1 MAEDS
6 FLKTLGWVGLF
17 LSGVALVQIKVY
29 SKEIDSLRKQKEVIK
44 RQRHPYVPGKIPLTA
59 CDG

>member
-17 LSGVALVQIKVY
+17 LSGVALIQIKVY
-29 SKEIDSLRKQKEVIK
+29 NKELDSLRKQEEAIK

-59 CDG
+59 